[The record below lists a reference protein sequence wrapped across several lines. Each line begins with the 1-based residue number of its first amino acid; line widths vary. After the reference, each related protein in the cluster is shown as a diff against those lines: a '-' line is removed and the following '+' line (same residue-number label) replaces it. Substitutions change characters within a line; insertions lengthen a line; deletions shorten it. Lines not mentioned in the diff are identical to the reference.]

1 MHFLH
6 HVLEALSPRNSNVSV
21 LRKVVLDRLIFTPPY
36 LLVFFF
42 TVAILE
48 VGQVIYFTAY
58 LDNMNQSALLLRT

>member
-1 MHFLH
+1 MFRMVVTGPGMHFLH
-6 HVLEALSPRNSNVSV
+6 HVLEALSPHNSNVSV

-48 VGQVIYFTAY
+48 VGQVI
-58 LDNMNQSALLLRT
+58 